1 MKVKVLTIT
10 IIALFFGNVI
20 IGQTQPDWRKL
31 HYLSEEEML
40 TPFTK
45 SKTFYPTDPPE
56 GIIRNVAEF
65 DQMQGVLIRYP
76 FGIPMELIREMAED
90 IMVVTLVA
98 NASQQQTV
106 TTQYQN
112 NNVNLENCDFLIAP
126 TNSYWTRDYGPWF
139 VFDGNNQPGIVNFP
153 YNRPRPNDDDVP
165 IRMSEYL
172 DIDLYGMDLISTGGN
187 YMCTGKGL
195 SASTDLV
202 WDENPTLTHEE
213 VSGFINDY
221 LGNPI
226 YDVLDDPL
234 GEYIKHIDC
243 WSKYLSPN
251 KILLGQVPTTDN
263 RYQDYEDLADY
274 FASQTSSYGTPFEVY
289 RVFTPG
295 DYPYTPYTNSLIL
308 NNKVLVPITGGPYDN
323 DALAAYEEA
332 MPGYEIIGIMY
343 NGWENTD
350 ALHCRAKGIADIGM
364 LYIDHMPTLG
374 TVAYHPE
381 YDISADITAASGSNI
396 YADSV
401 LIYYKI
407 NSGNYTSTVME
418 YVSDVT
424 YTGTIEGVMPSDTV
438 SYYLFAADE
447 SGRNAKQPFI
457 GEPDPFVFKNVY
469 FPQTELAFNPD
480 TVLFETTEDMIYG
493 IPLHITNLTSDIVTI
508 NSITEYGD
516 EFMWY
521 VEEMP
526 DLPYVLSEDDTLNL
540 NILCDL
546 PVSKFGELVIDTMLI
561 ETDLDIYA
569 EPIMIDGDL
578 LSEIDDVTLTEVHI
592 SAYPNP
598 FTNQLNFIIRNSES
612 NEVAIQIFDYN
623 GRLILDKLKHLI
635 SSNENHITINIGEV
649 KAELKP
655 GLYFYRITSGNTTR
669 SGKLI
674 RIE

>member
-1 MKVKVLTIT
+1 MKIRL
-10 IIALFFGNVI
+10 LFTAMILLLIGNIV
-20 IGQTQPDWRKL
+20 IGQTKPDWRKL

-45 SKTFYPTDPPE
+45 SRTFYPTDPPE
-56 GIIRNVAEF
+56 GVIRNVAEF

-90 IMVVTLVA
+90 IMVVTIVA
-98 NASQQQTV
+98 NGSQQQTV

-126 TNSYWTRDYGPWF
+126 TDSYWTRDYGPWF
-139 VFDGNNQPGIVNFP
+139 VFDGNNAPGIVNFP
-153 YNRPRPNDDDVP
+153 YNRPRPNDDDIP
-165 IRMSEYL
+165 IRMAEYL

-195 SASTDLV
+195 AASTDLV

-213 VSGFINDY
+213 VAGFINDY

-226 YDVLDDPL
+226 YDVLNDPL

-251 KILLGQVPTTDN
+251 KILLGEVSVNDP

-308 NNKVLVPITGGPYDN
+308 NNKVLVPITGSQYDS
-323 DALAAYEEA
+323 DAIEVYEEA
-332 MPGYEIIGIMY
+332 MPGYEIVGIFY

-396 YADSV
+396 YSDSV

-407 NSGNYTSTVME
+407 NSGNYTSTIME
-418 YVSDVT
+418 LDSGVT
-424 YTGTIEGVMPSDTV
+424 YTGTIGGIMPSDTV
-438 SYYLFAADE
+438 SYYLYAADE

-457 GEPDPFVFKNVY
+457 GEYDPFVFNNVY
-469 FPQTELAFNPD
+469 FPVAELDFNPD
-480 TVLFETTEDMIYG
+480 TVLFETIDDMIEG
-493 IPLHITNLTSDIVTI
+493 IPLYIINLKTDIVTI

-526 DLPYVLSEDDTLNL
+526 DLPYVLDGNDTLEL

-546 PVSKFGELVIDTMLI
+546 PVSKFGELVIDTMLV
-561 ETDLDIYA
+561 ETNLDIYS

-578 LSEIDDVTLTEVHI
+578 LSDIEDVTLSDVSI

-598 FTNQLNFIIRNSES
+598 FSNQLNFIIRNSES
-612 NEVAIQIFDYN
+612 NDISIQVYDYN
-623 GRLILDKLKHLI
+623 GKIILDKLRHLN
-635 SSNENHITINIGEV
+635 SNIENLITINIAEV
-649 KAELKP
+649 NTELNQ
-655 GLYFYRITSGNTTR
+655 GLYFYRITCGNTTR